1 MTVFRKVLEIFNFA
15 INFITIEEQNN
26 IVSESRNRWI
36 VRVVL
41 VLAAVAFVGV
51 SVLPIIGSLN
61 ETKIPPQNQAAED
74 NNKSSSEQKSKLEDQ
89 VRGYELVLQKDAEN
103 ETALKGLLQARLQL
117 LRQKNPGEVKP
128 ADIQV
133 VIEPLEKLSKLKP
146 QQTEYG
152 VLLAQAKQQIGDK
165 EGAAQTYRTILTT
178 KPGDLKALQGMVGL
192 QLSEKRP
199 EAAIGVLQE
208 SLAAANRANTIQP
221 GSVDVV
227 AVQLLLGS
235 VYAFQNNDDKAISTY
250 DEAIKKDS
258 QDFRPVLAKAM
269 LFKEQGKLDKA
280 KPLFD
285 SAIALAPTKYK
296 DEINKVAT
304 SNPTPTVS
312 PTPSSTASPTAS
324 PTTTP

>member
-26 IVSESRNRWI
+26 IVSKSRNPWI

-61 ETKIPPQNQAAED
+61 ETKIPTQNQATED
-74 NNKSSSEQKSKLEDQ
+74 NNISSSEQKSKLEDQ

-146 QQTEYG
+146 QQTEYA

-192 QLSEKRP
+192 QLTEKRP
-199 EAAIGVLQE
+199 EAAIGVLKE
-208 SLAAANRANTIQP
+208 SLAAANQANTIQP

-227 AVQLLLGS
+227 AVKLLLGS
-235 VYAFQNNDDKAISTY
+235 VYAFQKNDDKAISTY
-250 DEAIKKDS
+250 DEAIKKDP

-269 LFKEQGKLDKA
+269 LLKEQGKMDEA

-285 SAIALAPTKYK
+285 SATALAPAQYK
-296 DEINKVAT
+296 DEINKAAAAPT
-304 SNPTPTVS
+304 ATPTSSPTQSSTPS
-312 PTPSSTASPTAS
+312 PTP
-324 PTTTP
+324 

>member
-41 VLAAVAFVGV
+41 AFAVVAFVGV
-51 SVLPIIGSLN
+51 SIIPILTAINKPQSSPQSQP
-61 ETKIPPQNQAAED
+61 TADPKI
-74 NNKSSSEQKSKLEDQ
+74 SSSEQKSKLEDQ
-89 VRGYELVLQKDAEN
+89 VRGYELVLQKDTEN
-103 ETALKGLLQARLQL
+103 QTALKGLLQARLSL
-117 LRQKNPGEVKP
+117 LSQKSRGEVKP
-128 ADIQV
+128 ADIQA
-133 VIEPLEKLSKLKP
+133 VIEPLEKLAKLNP
-146 QQTEYG
+146 QQSEYG

-178 KPGDLKALQGMVGL
+178 KPGDLKALQGMVNL

-199 EAAIGVLQE
+199 EAAIGLLQE
-208 SLAAANRANTIQP
+208 SLSAATQANTIQP

-227 AVQLLLGS
+227 AVQVLLGS
-235 VYAFQNNDDKAISTY
+235 VYAFQKNDDKAISTY
-250 DEAIKKDS
+250 DEAIKKDA

-269 LFKEQGKLDKA
+269 LLKQQGKLDEA

-285 SAIALAPTKYK
+285 SATALAPAQYK
-296 DEINKVAT
+296 DEINKAGAV
-304 SNPTPTVS
+304 SEPTPTSSPTQS
-312 PTPSSTASPTAS
+312 PTPSPTA
-324 PTTTP
+324 TP

>member
-41 VLAAVAFVGV
+41 AFAVVAFVGV
-51 SVLPIIGSLN
+51 SIIPILTAINKPQSSPQSQP
-61 ETKIPPQNQAAED
+61 TADPKI
-74 NNKSSSEQKSKLEDQ
+74 SSSEQKSKLEDQ
-89 VRGYELVLQKDAEN
+89 VRGYELVLQKDTEN
-103 ETALKGLLQARLQL
+103 QTALKGLLQARLSL
-117 LRQKNPGEVKP
+117 LSQKSRGEVKP
-128 ADIQV
+128 ADIQA
-133 VIEPLEKLSKLKP
+133 VIEPLEKLAKLNP
-146 QQTEYG
+146 QQSEYG

-178 KPGDLKALQGMVGL
+178 KPGDLKALQGMVNL

-199 EAAIGVLQE
+199 EAAIGLLQE
-208 SLAAANRANTIQP
+208 SLSAATQANTIQP

-227 AVQLLLGS
+227 AVQVLLGS
-235 VYAFQNNDDKAISTY
+235 VYAFQKNDDKAISAY
-250 DEAIKKDS
+250 DQAIKKDS

-269 LFKEQGKLDKA
+269 LFKEQGKLDEA

-285 SAIALAPTKYK
+285 SATALAPAQYK
-296 DEINKVAT
+296 DEINKAGAV
-304 SNPTPTVS
+304 SEPTPTSSPTES
-312 PTPSSTASPTAS
+312 PTPTPT
-324 PTTTP
+324 PTP